1 MSIST
6 TIYNDEIAVEGVK
19 EPSRKKYL
27 KVWCEF
33 KERAVKS
40 GEFEERMPTE
50 DEFAEYFRYL
60 RLEKKLSSSTLWTT
74 YSILNAVVKGKYGE
88 RLQKHP
94 RLTTLLKS
102 FDTDIKKKAAVF
114 EMEELGVFVASQ
126 ELTTPY
132 WLVRKGILILAF
144 FGGLRHFEI
153 MELVIEKFRAIT
165 DGVIVTHQRAKQRS
179 DKKESNFL
187 IPRSSTGTNYAAI
200 IEEYLQIIKTE
211 LGKFT
216 GRLLWTGKHSSFV
229 STPLGKNMVSAVPKE
244 MARWLKK
251 DNMNDFTFHSF
262 RRTSATHAA
271 DSGATANQL
280 MDFYGWANSKVAQE
294 CVSTSRSAVKNMAAK
309 LIPATVTSEAAEA
322 GISTTEGGSLLEGDK
337 SSTPLFIGGANSEGA
352 ASKLITNN
360 KQVFVIQHFSGNLNC

>member
-6 TIYNDEIAVEGVK
+6 TIYSDEIAVEDVK

-74 YSILNAVVKGKYGE
+74 YSIINTVVKGKYGE

-132 WLVRKGILILAF
+132 WLVRKV
-144 FGGLRHFEI
+144 E
-153 MELVIEKFRAIT
+153 
-165 DGVIVTHQRAKQRS
+165 
-179 DKKESNFL
+179 
-187 IPRSSTGTNYAAI
+187 
-200 IEEYLQIIKTE
+200 
-211 LGKFT
+211 
-216 GRLLWTGKHSSFV
+216 
-229 STPLGKNMVSAVPKE
+229 VP
-244 MARWLKK
+244 
-251 DNMNDFTFHSF
+251 
-262 RRTSATHAA
+262 
-271 DSGATANQL
+271 
-280 MDFYGWANSKVAQE
+280 
-294 CVSTSRSAVKNMAAK
+294 
-309 LIPATVTSEAAEA
+309 
-322 GISTTEGGSLLEGDK
+322 
-337 SSTPLFIGGANSEGA
+337 
-352 ASKLITNN
+352 
-360 KQVFVIQHFSGNLNC
+360 